1 MYTFSLAVDWCL
13 ALGQVVDLGKAL
25 VRIISMEMTIE
36 MGERGYR
43 LDLIAN
49 ALEEFR
55 AQVNSTMETYRTR
68 DLTAVIED
76 YRDDSGWLQFV
87 ETATVRSSG

>member
-1 MYTFSLAVDWCL
+1 MAFSPKTLPQRKLV
-13 ALGQVVDLGKAL
+13 QLGKAL
-25 VRIISMEMTIE
+25 GRIISMEMTIE

-43 LDLIAN
+43 QDLIAN

-55 AQVNSTMETYRTR
+55 AEVNSIMETYRTGG
-68 DLTAVIED
+68 LTAVIED